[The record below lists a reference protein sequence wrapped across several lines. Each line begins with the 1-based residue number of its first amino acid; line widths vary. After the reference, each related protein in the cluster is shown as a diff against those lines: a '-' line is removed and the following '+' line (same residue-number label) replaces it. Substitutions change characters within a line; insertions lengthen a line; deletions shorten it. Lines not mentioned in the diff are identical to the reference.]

1 MRTKARDPKPTG
13 YNQSKSKRAFHSN
26 TTVFQEKIILNKQSK
41 LTPKANR
48 ERTKPKVSR
57 RKEIIKVR
65 AEISEKEMKDYS
77 KAGPLR
83 R

>member
-65 AEISEKEMKDYS
+65 AEINDIKQRYS
-77 KAGPLR
+77 NKN
-83 R
+83 